1 MAEGAPLPLVDLA
14 VPPFPDLLTSGD
26 AAGLGADLAEP
37 TAPAAIV
44 EAALTRFGTIDVLV
58 NAAGWSG
65 LAAESSPPS
74 VA

>member
-1 MAEGAPLPLVDLA
+1 
-14 VPPFPDLLTSGD
+14 
-26 AAGLGADLAEP
+26 LAEP